1 MGRRLFITPKE
12 VKVFCGFYKYRAPQ
26 KEKYSV
32 MFIDIDTQQK
42 EQYYVMFINQSPT
55 IHQQLSRNQP
65 NGLWP
70 PLLWSL
76 SRTPPKG
83 TILCDVYKS
92 IANYPP
98 KIVKLEELTW
108 IQLMYWWRQVKS
120 QKTAPSPR
128 PSKNMWGKQIYIFG
142 LDTAHWKSAN
152 KPEER
157 FQD

>member
-1 MGRRLFITPKE
+1 
-12 VKVFCGFYKYRAPQ
+12 
-26 KEKYSV
+26 
-32 MFIDIDTQQK
+32 
-42 EQYYVMFINQSPT
+42 MFINQSPT

-98 KIVKLEELTW
+98 TILMDLNQCGGSKYVCTFLIRPTKKLLTHLSKSSMINGRQSNQCKKRSKINNTKMITNTPKNIHLRIINKRNNNNL
-108 IQLMYWWRQVKS
+108 YWLNCSLINQE
-120 QKTAPSPR
+120 Q
-128 PSKNMWGKQIYIFG
+128 SKGK
-142 LDTAHWKSAN
+142 
-152 KPEER
+152 
-157 FQD
+157 